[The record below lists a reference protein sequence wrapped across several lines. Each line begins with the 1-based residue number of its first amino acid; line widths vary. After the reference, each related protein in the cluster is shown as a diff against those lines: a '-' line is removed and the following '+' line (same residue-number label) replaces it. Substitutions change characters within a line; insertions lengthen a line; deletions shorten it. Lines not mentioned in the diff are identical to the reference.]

1 MDAFA
6 QVVLVIFILIRV
18 FIAAGLVYLIY
29 YEVRKIKR
37 KRREIERIEK
47 EDGNE
52 DGKHS
57 DDSTGNR
64 NQS

>member
-37 KRREIERIEK
+37 KRRDIEEN
-47 EDGNE
+47 GNE

-57 DDSTGNR
+57 DESPRNR
-64 NQS
+64 S